1 MHIVI
6 KTSSNCP
13 FIGNNKN
20 CDVTFSFILK
30 CRIKHLLLQVFIV
43 LFITDEAS
51 RMTCMYVMK
60 TRDEY
65 LSISK
70 TSKQNGCST
79 SPTRKFALYF
89 LISNVTQTS
98 NLVVATI
105 SNFQQSYNYSYP
117 LKEDKWQRSDMIFWL
132 NHQARGSILRPPVLI
147 HLNKTEQSNARKW
160 HPLEVTQA
168 LQNEGT

>member
-1 MHIVI
+1 MRIVTIVI

-51 RMTCMYVMK
+51 RMTCMYVTK

-79 SPTRKFALYF
+79 SPTRIFALYF
-89 LISNVTQTS
+89 LVSNVTQTS
-98 NLVVATI
+98 NPVVATI
-105 SNFQQSYNYSYP
+105 SNFQQSYNYSYT
-117 LKEDKWQRSDMIFWL
+117 L
-132 NHQARGSILRPPVLI
+132 
-147 HLNKTEQSNARKW
+147 
-160 HPLEVTQA
+160 
-168 LQNEGT
+168 